1 MSNAL
6 VLFLPERPDSVWRWL
21 RFAGDA
27 VVGRGEGAE
36 TIPATAADSAEIE
49 RIVAVAP
56 AGAMTLDWAELPK
69 LAPAQARAAAKLL
82 ASENTIQP
90 VEALHVALGEPD
102 DEAEAG
108 VRPMAT
114 LEAARMSAWLAALQ
128 ARGLDPDAIVPAA
141 LLLPRP
147 ETGFVRGVLGEETVV
162 RGRDSGFVED
172 PQLAPLLIGDA
183 STDSLDREALERA
196 IAAGVADPLLD
207 LRQGAFARRR
217 RWAIDWKQVRRLITI
232 GVAIAGVTLAISLA
246 LILRYTLAADDL
258 ERRAQV
264 VAAEALPGGAGQGN
278 AVALLD
284 ERLAGIRGGGYGFS
298 VTAGAVF
305 AAVEGVPAVDLN
317 AMTFERDGTMKL
329 TLSAGTGL
337 EVEAVKARLEG
348 LGLRVVPSVFQQS
361 GDRINGDLTVAPR

>member
-6 VLFLPERPDSVWRWL
+6 VLFLPERPDSAWRWL

-36 TIPATAADSAEIE
+36 TIPATPADTAEIE
-49 RIVAVAP
+49 RVVAVAP

-102 DEAEAG
+102 DDADAG
-108 VRPMAT
+108 ARPMAT
-114 LEAARMSAWLAALQ
+114 LDAARMSAWLAALQ

-147 ETGFVRGVLGEETVV
+147 ETGFVRGALGEETVV

-172 PQLAPLLIGDA
+172 PQFAPLLIGDA
-183 STDSLDREALERA
+183 PTDTLDREALERA
-196 IAAGVADPLLD
+196 IAVGVADPLLD

-217 RWAIDWKQVRRLITI
+217 RWAIDWKQVRRLAII
-232 GVAIAGVTLAISLA
+232 GAAIAGVTLAINLA
-246 LILRYTLAADDL
+246 LILRYTLAADQL
-258 ERRAQV
+258 ERRAEV
-264 VAAEALPGGAGQGN
+264 AAAEALPAGAAQGN

-284 ERLAGIRGGGYGFS
+284 ERLAGMRGGGYGFS

-329 TLSAGTGL
+329 TVTAVTGP
-337 EVEAVKARLEG
+337 EVEAVKARLEA

-361 GDRINGDLTVAPR
+361 GGRISGDLTVAPR